1 MSYTAN
7 TGYFQNAFKN
17 FGKLIAAINYSAN
30 DVTAVNQMATG
41 IVAQAFTGASG
52 VVTTEYP
59 NLVSVVTPYTQA
71 LNSAASNVNA
81 MATAAET
88 AANNYLT
95 KVIAVDLGLAANTS
109 VAQAAAAL
117 ATAASGAGAFVQ
129 PSGANNYTNSFACW
143 FTEWY
148 GVTLAQ
154 NVSYAI
160 QDSWITSTVQAH
172 STTGV

>member
-17 FGKLIAAINYSAN
+17 FGKLITAINNSATQVAAF
-30 DVTAVNQMATG
+30 DQLSMAS
-41 IVAQAFTGASG
+41 VAQAVSGQAS
-52 VVTTEYP
+52 EYNSFFQVMNP
-59 NLVSVVTPYTQA
+59 FAQAINGTVSSLGTV
-71 LNSAASNVNA
+71 
-81 MATAAET
+81 ATAAET

-95 KVIAVDLGLAANTS
+95 KVIAVDLGLPANTNA
-109 VAQAAAAL
+109 AQAAAAL

-154 NVSYAI
+154 NVSYQI
-160 QDSWITSTVQAH
+160 QDAWITSVVQAH